1 MNARLLLLLLAALAG
16 GLRPQEAASQ
26 PAPRLHWESDVEAAS
41 KKARELNRP
50 VLYVIMKDKEIGC
63 RRMLEKVWTDAQV
76 IAKAQEFV
84 LLPCSM
90 YHHEPVKLRIDGKD
104 VESCPQFAGVT
115 CAQHQAIEKWM
126 REQYQPKGEVVAPQ
140 HLFTDPQGRLLTRR
154 EYEVG
159 VADMIKLMDRALRM
173 HQGKPAEPP
182 ESEGRTDGTGDPEPG
197 APGDPAAG
205 EPAAAAPA
213 GELSPD
219 AERLL
224 EMIATGD
231 AETRRDAVQSL
242 VSEENAGNVEA
253 LVELLLS
260 KRMKST
266 EDRGEVIRAL
276 GYPRFSHAA
285 LGLIPLLASK
295 TSHLRNCTV
304 VTMEEMANA
313 AVAPALTE
321 LWKKEKDPEVK
332 KDILRALGPAGGG
345 HEPALELLRKNLKSP
360 NEKLRMASAMGM
372 GYWLAS
378 QEDVRDDLKQRYR
391 REGRSAKVKT
401 AILYA
406 YRTSGDAR
414 FADDIREIQKEER
427 NADLKTLGELVMAH
441 LEGREPELDA
451 NRGGGGRGGRG
462 GGGGRGGW
470 ANNPT
475 FRYYALVRPL
485 VADDKI
491 VRNAVREV
499 LERWGN
505 RGR

>member
-1 MNARLLLLLLAALAG
+1 MTARLLLVLLATLAG
-16 GLRPQEAASQ
+16 GLRSQEAASQ
-26 PAPRLHWESDVEAAS
+26 PAPRLQWESEVEAAY
-41 KKARELNRP
+41 KKAKELGRP

-63 RRMLEKVWTDAQV
+63 RRMLEKVWTDAGV
-76 IAKAQEFV
+76 IAKSQEFV

-90 YHHEPVKLRIDGKD
+90 YHHQPVTLRIDGKE
-104 VESCPQFAGVT
+104 VESCPQFAGVS
-115 CAQHQAIEKWM
+115 CAQHQTIEKWM
-126 REQYQPKGEVVAPQ
+126 RENYQPKGEVVAPQ
-140 HLFTDPQGRLLTRR
+140 HLFTDPEGRLLTRR

-159 VADMIKLMDRALRM
+159 AADMIKLMDRALRM

-182 ESEGRTDGTGDPEPG
+182 VSKDPAGEMGDPEPG
-197 APGDPAAG
+197 EPGEG
-205 EPAAAAPA
+205 ESAAA
-213 GELSPD
+213 ELSPD

-242 VSEENAGNVEA
+242 VSEENPLNVEA
-253 LVELLLS
+253 LVDLLLS

-285 LGLIPLLASK
+285 LGLIPLLATK
-295 TSHLRNCTV
+295 TKFLRNCTV

-360 NEKLRMASAMGM
+360 NEKLRMASAMGL

-378 QEDVRDDLKQRYR
+378 QEDVRDDLKKRYR

-406 YRTSGDAR
+406 YRTSGDAK
-414 FADDIREIQKEER
+414 FADDIRAMQKEER
-427 NADLKTLGELVMAH
+427 NADMKTLGELVMAH
-441 LEGREPELDA
+441 LEGREPELDS

-462 GGGGRGGW
+462 GGRGGW
-470 ANNPT
+470 RNNPT
-475 FRYYALVRPL
+475 FRYYTLIRPL

-491 VRNAVREV
+491 VRNAVREI